1 MRSTRFST
9 RRSTLRSFAA
19 LAAMA
24 LGATFGGNAQAAG
37 YPERPIELIVPWGPG
52 GGADQLA
59 RLVSKLM
66 EPMLGQG
73 IPVVNVPGGT
83 GATGM
88 AKLLA
93 APADGYSM
101 AIYIADSHA
110 LLAGK
115 SPRWT
120 MNDITPVAVMIKGP
134 SFIFVKQDSPF
145 KTWDDF
151 AKEAKANPNKLK
163 VATLGFGSVDDFS
176 LTVLDRGGVKVV
188 QVPFSKPSERYVSIL
203 GGHADALY
211 EQAGD
216 VAQFLNSKQMRP
228 ILLFGEKRLP
238 AFKDVPASYELGYKV
253 ALPQFRSIVVRA
265 GTPPD
270 VVKKLSDALA
280 KVYESPEY
288 KKFLEEQFADP
299 NSFEDASKAPAFV
312 NEQLN
317 DMKKT
322 IATNCSVMFAT
333 CCFEFR
339 SSPRKRG
346 SSAISTAALLPW
358 VPAFAGTSGV
368 EVMDKALFRSVL
380 PYAVGL
386 AIAVALY
393 LYVGTIVY
401 SPRPGQLGPET
412 WPRLAILLMG
422 GSCLFELS
430 RRLIVGNRDATGFLE
445 AFDREPDTEEKQ
457 PVYPRLLIGGI
468 VLMAIY
474 AVLVPVLGFII
485 GTFLFLAA
493 FMYVG
498 GYRDHAAIW
507 GTTTVVTIFC
517 GILFL
522 RVAYVSLPRGVPPF
536 DRATDVFFAIPSL
549 W

>member
-1 MRSTRFST
+1 
-9 RRSTLRSFAA
+9 
-19 LAAMA
+19 
-24 LGATFGGNAQAAG
+24 
-37 YPERPIELIVPWGPG
+37 
-52 GGADQLA
+52 
-59 RLVSKLM
+59 
-66 EPMLGQG
+66 MLGQG

-216 VAQFLNSKQMRP
+216 VAQFLNGKQMRP

-288 KKFLEEQFADP
+288 KKFLEDQFADP

-322 IATNCSVMFAT
+322 IATN
-333 CCFEFR
+333 
-339 SSPRKRG
+339 
-346 SSAISTAALLPW
+346 
-358 VPAFAGTSGV
+358 
-368 EVMDKALFRSVL
+368 
-380 PYAVGL
+380 
-386 AIAVALY
+386 
-393 LYVGTIVY
+393 
-401 SPRPGQLGPET
+401 
-412 WPRLAILLMG
+412 
-422 GSCLFELS
+422 
-430 RRLIVGNRDATGFLE
+430 
-445 AFDREPDTEEKQ
+445 
-457 PVYPRLLIGGI
+457 
-468 VLMAIY
+468 
-474 AVLVPVLGFII
+474 
-485 GTFLFLAA
+485 
-493 FMYVG
+493 
-498 GYRDHAAIW
+498 
-507 GTTTVVTIFC
+507 
-517 GILFL
+517 
-522 RVAYVSLPRGVPPF
+522 
-536 DRATDVFFAIPSL
+536 
-549 W
+549 